1 MKLNKK
7 EKTGANTYELE
18 LAIAPDQ
25 FKEAVSA
32 VYRKDAKKYNVPGFR
47 KGHAPRNLI
56 EKMYGADVFYYD
68 AVNSVFPEGYESAVK
83 EAEIEPVSR
92 PEAEIVSA
100 SVEDGVVLKVAVTV
114 KPEVKIGNYKGLKAA
129 KVVSKVDEARV
140 DEEIERLRER
150 NARIIT
156 REGAAQDGD
165 IASIDY
171 EGFVDGTAFE
181 GGKDEGHKLTLGSG
195 QFIPGFEEQVVG
207 HSAGE
212 EFEVKVT
219 FPKEY
224 HAENLAGKEA
234 VFKVKLNEVQ
244 YKELPA
250 ADDDF
255 ATEVSEFDTLKELKD
270 SIREKQQKTLDDQ
283 ADMET
288 ENKLVDQIVETI
300 EGEIP
305 EVMYENRMDEMVQD
319 FAFRLEQQGL
329 DLKTYL
335 KYTNMDMAAFRD
347 GFKDQAKKQVE
358 MRLALEAV
366 AKLEN
371 IVASEED
378 VDKEVARL
386 AERYSM
392 EPEEVRKAMPLEEVS
407 KDLAVNKAIDF
418 IKSSA
423 KITEE
428 EAPAEKQEKEEK

>member
-1 MKLNKK
+1 
-7 EKTGANTYELE
+7 
-18 LAIAPDQ
+18 
-25 FKEAVSA
+25 
-32 VYRKDAKKYNVPGFR
+32 
-47 KGHAPRNLI
+47 
-56 EKMYGADVFYYD
+56 
-68 AVNSVFPEGYESAVK
+68 
-83 EAEIEPVSR
+83 
-92 PEAEIVSA
+92 
-100 SVEDGVVLKVAVTV
+100 
-114 KPEVKIGNYKGLKAA
+114 
-129 KVVSKVDEARV
+129 
-140 DEEIERLRER
+140 
-150 NARIIT
+150 
-156 REGAAQDGD
+156 
-165 IASIDY
+165 
-171 EGFVDGTAFE
+171 
-181 GGKDEGHKLTLGSG
+181 
-195 QFIPGFEEQVVG
+195 
-207 HSAGE
+207 
-212 EFEVKVT
+212 
-219 FPKEY
+219 
-224 HAENLAGKEA
+224 

-244 YKELPA
+244 YKELPV
-250 ADDDF
+250 ADNDF

-335 KYTNMDMAAFRD
+335 KYTNMDMTAFRD

-418 IKSSA
+418 IKSNA
-423 KITEE
+423 KITDE
-428 EAPAEKQEKEEK
+428 EAPAEKKEKEEK